1 MENKKTEQENKLAA
15 ARKTINEV
23 DAALAKLFVQRMDAV
38 ADVIAYKMEHGLPV
52 LDPVREKEVL
62 VRCGDAIDSDAYRPY
77 FVSFMES
84 VMEQSKRYQRSV
96 LFDGTVGYQGTEG
109 AYAQI
114 ALSKLFPSHRAQAF
128 ETWQDVFEAV
138 MRDEI
143 GCGVIPFENSYTGEV
158 EEVLDLLYRYPVS
171 IREIYDLKIEHCLVA
186 PQGASI
192 GTIQEV
198 VSHPQALKQCG
209 GYIKSHGF
217 HATAY
222 VNTALA
228 AEHVAKE
235 ADLHK
240 AAIASKETAERFGL
254 SVLAEKISESAQN
267 TTRFIVIAKQ
277 PANAG
282 NHFSLLF
289 TLRHDAGQLAAV
301 MQIIAQ
307 HGFNMECVRSKAV
320 HDVPWQYYFHVEL
333 EGDASSEQAKQLF
346 CEMQVR
352 CTTFRVLG
360 VYYKS

>member
-1 MENKKTEQENKLAA
+1 MENQKNEQENKLAA
-15 ARKTINEV
+15 ARRTINEV
-23 DAALAKLFVQRMDAV
+23 DTALAALFVRRMDAV

-52 LDPVREKEVL
+52 FDPVREKEVL
-62 VRCGDAIDSDAYRPY
+62 ARCGDAIDSAEYRPY

-84 VMEQSKRYQRSV
+84 VMEQSKRYQRAV
-96 LFDGTVGYQGTEG
+96 LFEGTVGYQGTEG
-109 AYAQI
+109 AYSQI
-114 ALSKLFPSHRAQAF
+114 ALSKLFPSRRAQAF

-138 MRDEI
+138 MQGEI

-186 PQGASI
+186 PPGASLD
-192 GTIQEV
+192 TIQEV

-217 HATAY
+217 CSAAY

-228 AEHVAKE
+228 AEYVAKE
-235 ADLHK
+235 ADVRK

-254 SVLAEKISESAQN
+254 VVLAEKISESTQN

-282 NHFSLLF
+282 DHFSLLF

-301 MQIIAQ
+301 MQVIAQ
-307 HGFNMECVRSKAV
+307 HRFNMECVRSKAV
-320 HDVPWQYYFHVEL
+320 HDVPWQYYFYVEL
-333 EGDASSEQAKQLF
+333 EGDASSEQAQRLF
-346 CEMQVR
+346 CEMQSR

-360 VYYKS
+360 TYYKG